1 MQFFCFF
8 GRSLLSGK
16 RLTMVLMLSTLY
28 GCQSGGVVGAAG
40 KVADAA
46 LGVIGLKRADQTPQ
60 PKIIAVELNASPKL
74 NADAS
79 GRGLSVVAKLY
90 KLKDANNFLRSS
102 YETFQQSAREKEA
115 LGSDL
120 IESKEILLIPGQR
133 YRGSE
138 KLVPEAGYLGLVV
151 LYRDPDPKHWRVAL
165 AQSDIGAEGLSVD
178 VRSCAIKLEQGAK
191 ALTTNDISPR
201 CDK

>member
-1 MQFFCFF
+1 MRFLPRF
-8 GRSLLSGK
+8 K
-16 RLTMVLMLSTLY
+16 RHFLHARHLTMVFMVMSFG

-60 PKIIAVELNASPKL
+60 PKIVTVELNASSKL

-102 YETFQQSAREKEA
+102 YETFQQSGREKEA
-115 LGSDL
+115 LGTDL

-138 KLVPEAGYLGLVV
+138 KLVPEAGFLGLVV
-151 LYRDPDPKHWRVAL
+151 LYRDPDPKHWRLAL
-165 AQSDIGAEGLSVD
+165 AQSDIGSEGVIID
-178 VRSCAIKLEQGAK
+178 VRSCAVKLEKGVQTISA
-191 ALTTNDISPR
+191 ADIAPR

>member
-1 MQFFCFF
+1 MRFLPRFK
-8 GRSLLSGK
+8 RHSLHARHLTLVFMVMSLS
-16 RLTMVLMLSTLY
+16 

-60 PKIIAVELNASPKL
+60 PKIVTVELNASSKL

-102 YETFQQSAREKEA
+102 YETFQQSGREKEA
-115 LGSDL
+115 LGTDL

-138 KLVPEAGYLGLVV
+138 KLVPEAGFLGLVV
-151 LYRDPDPKHWRVAL
+151 LYRDPDPKHWRLAL
-165 AQSDIGAEGLSVD
+165 AQSDIGSEGVIID
-178 VRSCAIKLEQGAK
+178 VRSCAVKLEKGAK
-191 ALTTNDISPR
+191 TTSAADIAPR